1 VITIDASVWIGFLDC
16 NDPFNEPSESLLRY
30 VQAANAPHFS
40 PAFAALE
47 VACALARRR
56 REAQAGSTAAHL
68 LRHNSRLRL
77 VDTAQLLPIAETLG
91 CRAFLRGA
99 DALYAATAELTA
111 TPLVS
116 WDRELIERAGA
127 LTPEQWLAGRP

>member
-1 VITIDASVWIGFLDC
+1 
-16 NDPFNEPSESLLRY
+16 
-30 VQAANAPHFS
+30 VQAANAPHVS

-56 REAQAGSTAAHL
+56 RDAKAGSTAAHL

-77 VDTAQLLPIAETLG
+77 VDTAQQLPIAETRG

-127 LTPEQWLAGRP
+127 LTPEQWLAGRF